1 MKSSKLIELVKDG
14 NMVVPMYLLKNYK
27 LLNLELNEFVFLM
40 YLYNLGN
47 RFVFD
52 PNRFASDLNLDLEE
66 IMNLV
71 SCLTDKGFISVE
83 VLKNDKGVMEELVIM
98 DNFYNK
104 LKLFVIDD
112 INKTESKELENSSIY
127 ELIEKEFGRTLS
139 SIEYEIIKAWLESN
153 FSEELIK
160 EAVKEAVLNGVSNL
174 KYIDKILYEWG
185 KKGIKTVKD
194 VEEQRRK
201 RNAAL
206 EKNKDSDSNIDID
219 IMDWDW
225 FDEDE

>member
-1 MKSSKLIELVKDG
+1 MKSSKLIEIFKDG
-14 NMVVPMYLLKNYK
+14 NIVVPMYLLKNYK
-27 LLNLELNEFVFLM
+27 KMKLKLDEFVFLI
-40 YLYNLGN
+40 YLYNQGD

-52 PNRFASDLNLDLEE
+52 PNSFAEQLNMDLKD
-66 IMNLV
+66 IMNLT
-71 SCLTDKGFISVE
+71 SSLTDKGFMTVE
-83 VLKNDKGVMEELVIM
+83 VLKNEKGFMEEVVIL

-104 LKLFVIDD
+104 LKMYMIDE
-112 INKTESKELENSSIY
+112 INQNESKEIENSSIY

-139 SIEYEIIKAWLESN
+139 SIEYEIIKAWLEN
-153 FSEELIK
+153 GFSEELIK

-194 VEEQRRK
+194 VDENRK
-201 RNAAL
+201 KRKASL
-206 EKNKDSDSNIDID
+206 DKQKELDGDID
-219 IMDWDW
+219 LGIMDWDW